1 MNKPKSRTENIVV
14 QEMNKEILIYDLKT
28 NQAFCLNE
36 TSATIYQL
44 CDGKNSVTEISQTL
58 NKLLK
63 QPITE
68 DVVWLALNDF
78 KKDNLL
84 EQSEQFE
91 INFNG
96 LSRRQIIK
104 KVGLASMVA
113 LPLLSA
119 VIAPQAAQ
127 AASCGGL
134 FQPCVGSES
143 VGSCCAG
150 QAYCTSTGGILGICA
165 PCIAP
170 SGGYC
175 NIAGNRDYA
184 CCSGS
189 ATLSAIQCSPNAPGG
204 PYFSRFC
211 N

>member
-96 LSRRQIIK
+96 LNRRQIIK
-104 KVGLASMVA
+104 KIGFASMILLPVISSIVA
-113 LPLLSA
+113 PN
-119 VIAPQAAQ
+119 AAM
-127 AASCGGL
+127 AASGCVNPGGVAPGN
-134 FQPCVGSES
+134 FIGPPIFAPSGSCPNANS
-143 VGSCCAG
+143 LCNAGRGGSCCSGLAG
-150 QAYCTSTGGILGICA
+150 SPPGQCLNTPNDAIVVCA
-165 PCIAP
+165 C
-170 SGGYC
+170 
-175 NIAGNRDYA
+175 
-184 CCSGS
+184 
-189 ATLSAIQCSPNAPGG
+189 L
-204 PYFSRFC
+204 
-211 N
+211 